1 MSSFIL
7 KIIALIA
14 MTFDHTGKVLLFNN
28 EILLNIGRI
37 AFPLFAFQ
45 IVEGYH
51 HTKNIKKYL
60 LRLLIVALFAQ
71 FAYSQF
77 FDGFNTIFTLIIG
90 LICIIIIDKEKD
102 IPIKISLLLT
112 IFLLSLILNIDYGLI
127 GVLIIICFYLFR
139 NNKIKRSMLFSLLV
153 IISYGITYFQNPEFS
168 YIINLFATLS
178 SLIFINL
185 YNNKQGPKLK
195 YLFYIYYPLH
205 LYILWIIQVLIK

>member
-14 MTFDHTGKVLLFNN
+14 MTMDHTGKVLLFDN

-60 LRLLIVALFAQ
+60 LRLLIVAIIAQ
-71 FAYSQF
+71 IAYSQF

-102 IPIKISLLLT
+102 IPIKVALLLT

-139 NNKIKRSMLFSLLV
+139 NNKIKRSILFSLLV
-153 IISYGITYFQNPEFS
+153 IISYGITYYQSPEFS

-205 LYILWIIQVLIK
+205 LYILWIIQLLIK

>member
-14 MTFDHTGKVLLFNN
+14 MSFDHTGKVLLFNN
-28 EILLNIGRI
+28 EILINIGRI

-60 LRLLIVALFAQ
+60 LRLIIVALLAQ
-71 FAYSQF
+71 IAYSQLF
-77 FDGFNTIFTLIIG
+77 GGFDTIFTLIIG

-102 IPIKISLLLT
+102 MPIKISLLLT
-112 IFLLSLILNIDYGLI
+112 ILLLSFVFNIDYGII
-127 GVLIIICFYLFR
+127 GVLIIIAFYLFR
-139 NNKIKRSMLFSLLV
+139 NNKIKRSIIFSLLV
-153 IISYGITYFQNPEFS
+153 LLNYGIPYLQCFDFN
-168 YIINLFATLS
+168 YIFYILS
-178 SLIFINL
+178 ALTSLIFINL

-205 LYILWIIQVLIK
+205 LYILWVIQLLIK